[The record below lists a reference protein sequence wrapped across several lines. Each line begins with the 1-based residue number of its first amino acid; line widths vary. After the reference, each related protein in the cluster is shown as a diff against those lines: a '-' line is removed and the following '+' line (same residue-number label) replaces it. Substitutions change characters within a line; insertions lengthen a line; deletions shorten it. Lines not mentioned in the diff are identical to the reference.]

1 MERTQPDPRD
11 EALRRLID
19 EPSYAARVLTT
30 TARLLEMDPTVPM
43 TNVAGG
49 LAMNIAADTVL
60 QSLPDVVR
68 RDNLDRAAD
77 AVPDLAGV
85 TRGEAALR
93 LRAAAKA
100 LG

>member
-19 EPSYAARVLTT
+19 EPSYAAQVLKT

-43 TNVAGG
+43 TDAALGR
-49 LAMNIAADTVL
+49 ATNIAADTVL
-60 QSLPDVVR
+60 QKLPDVIR
-68 RDNLDRAAD
+68 RDSLDRAAA
-77 AVPDLAGV
+77 AVPDLTGI

-93 LRAAAKA
+93 LRAAAKE